1 LPVRVTLAVKF
12 FRSLLPILGL
22 AGFAPALSA
31 AAPVPPKLAVVI
43 AVDQLRADYL
53 VRFRPYFGPGGF
65 NRLLDG
71 GTDFTNA
78 RYRHAFTV
86 TAPGHAQILSGAF
99 ARDHSIIGNE
109 WLDRDSWEQI
119 NSVEDRA
126 SPLVGINPG
135 ELGPAAALDPTK
147 TGRSPKNFR
156 TTTVGDALK
165 KLHGANSRVI
175 AISNKD
181 RSAIL
186 LGGQH
191 ADGAYW
197 DEAGKFITSR
207 HYRAE
212 LPAWVAAFN
221 AEKRAESYFGRVWE
235 RLLAPAIYEKVQG
248 PDDVPG
254 ETVNFGF
261 TRTFP
266 KKVDGGKA
274 KLSSAF
280 FDAYENSPYSTEVLG
295 AFVQRAIVEEKLGRH
310 AATDLLAVSFS
321 QIDAIGHSYGPDSH
335 EMMDSLLRLDRV
347 LASLF
352 DSLDR
357 EVGLKNCVIVLTADH
372 GASPM
377 PEVAPGQPPGRVK
390 GGDLDAACARALDAA
405 YGPLA
410 PGELWLTRD
419 NLAYHLRPAALAA
432 KKITAPAAA
441 LVLQTALRAH
451 PAVAEVYTRD
461 ELLAAPPE
469 GESILALTRRSY
481 HAERGRD
488 VLFILKPYHF
498 IARPSGTTHGLPYDY
513 DTHVPIVWFGAGIPK
528 SVRTEAAGVD
538 DIAPTLSAFLGVP
551 APPLAQG
558 HRLFEK

>member
-1 LPVRVTLAVKF
+1 MKPLP
-12 FRSLLPILGL
+12 SLLTIFFFALL
-22 AGFAPALSA
+22 APTARA
-31 AAPVPPKLAVVI
+31 AAPAPPKLAVVI

-53 VRFRPYFGPGGF
+53 IRFRPYFGPGGF

-71 GTDFTNA
+71 GTDFPNA

-135 ELGPAAALDPTK
+135 ELGAAAALNPAK

-165 KLHGANSRVI
+165 KLHGANSKVF
-175 AISNKD
+175 AASNKD

-186 LGGQH
+186 LGGQN

-197 DEAGKFITSR
+197 DEAGKFVTSR

-266 KKVDGGKA
+266 KKVDGGEA
-274 KLSSAF
+274 QVSSAF
-280 FDAYENSPYSTEVLG
+280 FDAYENSPFSTEVLG
-295 AFVQRAIVEEKLGRH
+295 AFVQRAIVEEKLGHH
-310 AATDLLAVSFS
+310 AATDLLAISFS
-321 QIDAIGHSYGPDSH
+321 QIDTIGHSYGPDSH
-335 EMMDSLLRLDRV
+335 EVMDAMLRLDRV
-347 LASLF
+347 LASLL
-352 DSLDR
+352 DTLDR
-357 EVGLKNCVIVLTADH
+357 EVGLARCVIVLTADH
-372 GASPM
+372 GVSPL
-377 PEVAPGQPPGRVK
+377 PEVAPGKPPGRVK
-390 GGDLDAACARALDAA
+390 GGELDTTCARALDAA
-405 YGPLA
+405 YGALP

-441 LVLQTALRAH
+441 LVLQKALRAH

-461 ELLAAPPE
+461 ELLAAAPE

-498 IARPSGTTHGLPYDY
+498 LSRPMGTTHGLPYDY
-513 DTHVPIVWFGAGIPK
+513 DTHVPIVWFGAEIPK
-528 SVRTEAAGVD
+528 GVRTEAVGVD
-538 DIAPTLSAFLGVP
+538 DIAPTLSALLGIP
-551 APPLAQG
+551 APPHAKG
-558 HRLFEK
+558 RRLFLP